1 MASYSLQQRVGNF
14 KTNKIGTIVSE
25 MFRGAG
31 GEFRGYVISTD
42 RDGFEVWE
50 EGNLVV
56 LPQGFETSP
65 AITPA

>member
-1 MASYSLQQRVGNF
+1 MAAYTVQQRVGNF

-31 GEFRGYVISTD
+31 GDFRGYVISTD

-50 EGNLVV
+50 ESSLVV
-56 LPQGFETSP
+56 LPLGFETLAP
-65 AITPA
+65 ITPA